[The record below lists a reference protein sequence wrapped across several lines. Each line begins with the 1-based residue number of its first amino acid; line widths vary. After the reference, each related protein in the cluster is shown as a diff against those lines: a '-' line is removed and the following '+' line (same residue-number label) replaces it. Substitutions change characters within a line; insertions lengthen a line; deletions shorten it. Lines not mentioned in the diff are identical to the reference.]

1 MTTPIGPNVRLAML
15 SSKKFIPQPPMP
27 VADVLPEWIE
37 RFPSDAKF
45 LKSVAKN
52 LNRKSVRKVCSQRGT
67 YSIRQKFLAVMLWGY
82 GPYAVGAART
92 LKITKEPE
100 FEFKLREVYNLAKSG
115 RHIDAISFMAIDP
128 IKNFGPAYGTKFV
141 YFCSPKNVC
150 APIYD
155 MRVRDWLGKYAKNEL
170 YGASLKR
177 IQWHTNSYLAWS
189 QWLQVQA
196 KLLKTNWEDLEYLIF
211 EDAKIIPGKAKQTK
225 EQ

>member
-1 MTTPIGPNVRLAML
+1 MTTPAGHNARLAIL
-15 SSKKFIPQPPMP
+15 CRKKFVPQPPMP
-27 VADVLPEWIE
+27 VEDVLPEWIE
-37 RFPSDAKF
+37 RFPRDAKF

-52 LNRKSVRKVCSQRGT
+52 LNRKSFRKVCSQRST
-67 YSIRQKFLAVMLWGY
+67 YSIREKFLAVMLWGY

-92 LKITKEPE
+92 LKITKEQE
-100 FEFKLREVYNLAKSG
+100 FESRLKEVYNLAKRG

-128 IKNFGPAYGTKFV
+128 IKGFGPAYGTKFV

-155 MRVRDWLGKYAKNEL
+155 KRVRDWLGKYAKNEL
-170 YGASLKR
+170 YGASLHR

-211 EDAKIIPGKAKQTK
+211 EDAKSIKSKGRKK
-225 EQ
+225 

>member
-1 MTTPIGPNVRLAML
+1 MTTPIGHNARLAIL
-15 SSKKFIPQPPMP
+15 CRKKFVPQPPMP
-27 VADVLPEWIE
+27 VEDVLPEWIE
-37 RFPSDAKF
+37 RFPRDAKF

-52 LNRKSVRKVCSQRGT
+52 LNRKNVRKVCSQRST
-67 YSIRQKFLAVMLWGY
+67 HSIREKFLAVMLWGY

-92 LKITKEPE
+92 LKITKEKE
-100 FEFKLREVYNLAKSG
+100 FESRLKEVYNLAKSG

-128 IKNFGPAYGTKFV
+128 IKGFGPAYGTKFV

-155 MRVRDWLGKYAKNEL
+155 KSVRDWLGKYAKNEL
-170 YGASLKR
+170 YGASLHR

-211 EDAKIIPGKAKQTK
+211 EDAKSIKGKGRKK
-225 EQ
+225 

>member
-1 MTTPIGPNVRLAML
+1 MTTPIGHNARLAIL
-15 SSKKFIPQPPMP
+15 CRKKFVPQPPMP
-27 VADVLPEWIE
+27 VEDVLPEWIE
-37 RFPSDAKF
+37 RFPRDAKF

-52 LNRKSVRKVCSQRGT
+52 LNRKSVRKVCSQRST
-67 YSIRQKFLAVMLWGY
+67 HSIREKFLAVMLWGY

-92 LKITKEPE
+92 LKITKEKE
-100 FEFKLREVYNLAKSG
+100 FESRLKEVYNLAKSG

-128 IKNFGPAYGTKFV
+128 IKGFGPAYGTKFV

-155 MRVRDWLGKYAKNEL
+155 KRVRDWLGKYAKNEL
-170 YGASLKR
+170 YGASLHR

-211 EDAKIIPGKAKQTK
+211 EDAKSIKSKGRKK
-225 EQ
+225 

>member
-1 MTTPIGPNVRLAML
+1 MTTPAGHNARLAIL
-15 SSKKFIPQPPMP
+15 CRKKFVPQPPMP
-27 VADVLPEWIE
+27 VEDVLPEWIE
-37 RFPSDAKF
+37 RFPRDAKF

-52 LNRKSVRKVCSQRGT
+52 LNRKSVRKVCSQRST
-67 YSIRQKFLAVMLWGY
+67 HSIREKFLAVMLWGY

-92 LKITKEPE
+92 LKITKEQE
-100 FEFKLREVYNLAKSG
+100 FESRLKEVYNLAKRG

-128 IKNFGPAYGTKFV
+128 IKGFGPAYGTKFV

-155 MRVRDWLGKYAKNEL
+155 KRVRDWLGKYAKNEL
-170 YGASLKR
+170 YGASLHR

-211 EDAKIIPGKAKQTK
+211 EDAKSIKSKGRKK
-225 EQ
+225 

>member
-1 MTTPIGPNVRLAML
+1 MTTPIGHNARLAIL
-15 SSKKFIPQPPMP
+15 CRKKFVPQPPMP
-27 VADVLPEWIE
+27 VEDVLPEWIE
-37 RFPSDAKF
+37 RFPRDAKF

-52 LNRKSVRKVCSQRGT
+52 LNRKSVRKVCSQRST
-67 YSIRQKFLAVMLWGY
+67 HSIREKFLAVMLWGY

-92 LKITKEPE
+92 LKITKEQE
-100 FEFKLREVYNLAKSG
+100 FESRLKEVYNLAKRG

-128 IKNFGPAYGTKFV
+128 IKGFGPAYGTKFV

-155 MRVRDWLGKYAKNEL
+155 KRVRDWLGKYAKNEL
-170 YGASLKR
+170 YGASLHR

-211 EDAKIIPGKAKQTK
+211 EDAKSIKSKGRKK
-225 EQ
+225 